1 LDATATA
8 EECPIPNDLERWL
21 RESSPKPPDEFVRE
35 LETRLFPAPP
45 PRRASLLASAATA
58 VALTA
63 VAVVFGVL
71 GLLPSALEPDRPAT
85 ATERCRTV
93 MVERTVRRPLFV
105 TGRDGELVVRYHREV
120 VKRPVKRCN

>member
-1 LDATATA
+1 MNATATA
-8 EECPIPNDLERWL
+8 EERLIPNDLERWL
-21 RESSPKPPDEFVRE
+21 RGSRPEPPDEFVRE

-45 PRRASLLASAATA
+45 PRRASLFVSAATA

-63 VAVVFGVL
+63 VAAVFGVL
-71 GLLPSALEPDRPAT
+71 GLLPSGLGPDRPAT

-105 TGRDGELVVRYHREV
+105 TGRDGELRVQYRREV
-120 VKRPVKRCN
+120 VKRPVKRCD